1 MGFKSFGI
9 IKSYIKQL
17 TKNDIE
23 IFANKNNITLN
34 SNELDLIY
42 YNIKNN
48 YDEILTNPLK
58 VLQSNKNK
66 LSTNTYNKIYELY
79 TIYYPKLNR

>member
-1 MGFKSFGI
+1 MKEKI